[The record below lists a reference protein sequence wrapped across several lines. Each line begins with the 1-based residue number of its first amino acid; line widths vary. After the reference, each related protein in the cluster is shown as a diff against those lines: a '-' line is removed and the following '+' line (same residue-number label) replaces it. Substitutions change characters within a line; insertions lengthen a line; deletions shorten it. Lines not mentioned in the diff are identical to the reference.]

1 MRLHKWHMLIW
12 GSLFLLMVGF
22 VLHVYQL
29 FYMAAAWGLLAPLSY
44 LLARLNL
51 HKLEVSR
58 SAPSHAV
65 AGEPTTVN
73 LTVHNRAPRRRFLF
87 TVEDLLPEGLQAA
100 PEARQVVIDLPP
112 YARRTFP
119 YQLLPQRRG
128 VYQLADLRLTAPD
141 LLGIYEFSRRIP
153 QSDELIVYPR
163 PIALPHLWT
172 ATPSAAASRSPR
184 RRRTNEGLDI
194 CGVREY
200 VPGDDLRRI
209 HWKASAHASKLI
221 VTEREE
227 RYGLAGTVLLDLS
240 RGAHTGTGDQG
251 TLEYAVTLAASLLVQ
266 LLNQRGAAQLIARGA
281 RDHSVLGAGPGREEM
296 AILEALARVQADSDQ
311 ALAEV
316 VNHHRQHL
324 SAAGAVAVITPQI
337 GEEMLALVG
346 ALRSWGNAVSYFSLL
361 APSFAPPAASDRSEG
376 QYRRFAAALRRGG
389 CRAHLIRGDASLAAA
404 SRGWQRVAG

>member
-1 MRLHKWHMLIW
+1 MRMHKWHTLIW

-44 LLARLNL
+44 LLARFNL

-73 LTVHNRAPRRRFLF
+73 LTVYNRAARRRFLF
-87 TVEDLLPEGLQAA
+87 TVEDLLPEGLQTAGE
-100 PEARQVVIDLPP
+100 PQQVVVDLPP
-112 YARRTFP
+112 YAARTLH
-119 YQLLPQRRG
+119 YDLLPQRRG

-141 LLGIYEFSRRIP
+141 LLGIYEFSRRTP
-153 QSDELIVYPR
+153 QSDELIVYPK
-163 PIALPHLWT
+163 PIPLPNLWP
-172 ATPSAAASRSPR
+172 AIPSAAASRTTR

-194 CGVREY
+194 SGAREY

-240 RGAHTGTGDQG
+240 RAVHTGAGDQS
-251 TLEYAVTLAASLLVQ
+251 TLEYGVTLAASLLVQ
-266 LLNQRGAAQLIARGA
+266 LLNQRGVAQLIAHGA
-281 RDHSVLGAGPGREEM
+281 RDYSVLGTGPGAEQTT
-296 AILEALARVQADSDQ
+296 ILEALARVPADSDPARTQ
-311 ALAEV
+311 A
-316 VNHHRQHL
+316 VNLHRQHL

-337 GEEMLALVG
+337 GEEMLSLVG
-346 ALRSWGNAVSYFSLL
+346 ALQSWGNAVSCFCLL
-361 APSFAPPAASDRSEG
+361 APSFGSPAGADSSEG
-376 QYRRFAAALRRGG
+376 PYHRFAAALRRGG
-389 CRAHLIRGDASLAAA
+389 CRAYLIRGDAGLAAA
-404 SRGWQRVAG
+404 FRGWRRVAS